1 MNASRQVVELVGEE
15 LVQAEFEGAL
25 AVPEELP
32 EPLLEEL
39 PELLELLEPLELLEV
54 PPPLDELL
62 ELLLEE
68 ALGELLGAVTWIE
81 KAGNP
86 VVDGAV
92 VGRYDNIA
100 VTARIRCAGG
110 ARELA
115 GGFTK
120 GGPDGLVL
128 DAEAQRGASG
138 VSHRGLKAVAII
150 GSDPWRRVFPTRWGS
165 WPPCQCPRL
174 WRW

>member
-86 VVDGAV
+86 VVVVPSLAV
-92 VGRYDNIA
+92 MTI
-100 VTARIRCAGG
+100 
-110 ARELA
+110 L
-115 GGFTK
+115 
-120 GGPDGLVL
+120 L
-128 DAEAQRGASG
+128 
-138 VSHRGLKAVAII
+138 
-150 GSDPWRRVFPTRWGS
+150 
-165 WPPCQCPRL
+165 
-174 WRW
+174 